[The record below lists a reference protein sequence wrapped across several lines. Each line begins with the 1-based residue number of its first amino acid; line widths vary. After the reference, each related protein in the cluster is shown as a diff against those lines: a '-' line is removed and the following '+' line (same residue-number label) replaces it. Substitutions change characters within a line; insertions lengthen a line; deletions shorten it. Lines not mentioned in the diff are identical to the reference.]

1 MSSLLPFSR
10 EGTEWGKVKIISV
23 CEDTDEYIGQKL
35 FWSVGHRPD
44 QRYDI

>member
-23 CEDTDEYIGQKL
+23 CEDTDEL
-35 FWSVGHRPD
+35 
-44 QRYDI
+44 